1 VNPIVNGATRLYGI
15 IGDPIEQVKSPEAF
29 TARFRAAGLNA
40 LLIPLHVKPE
50 SFDESVQVLKKLAN
64 LHGLIATLPYK
75 ARVLAYVDRVL
86 PTGRRVGAINAMR
99 RDADGQWS
107 ADMFDGKGFLAGI
120 RAAGA
125 EPKGKRVLL
134 LGAGG
139 AGSAIADALAE
150 AGARSITVFD
160 QDRERARALSGK
172 IREQHPA
179 AACMVGEPAVADYDM
194 LVNATPVGMS
204 PGDGLPVELG
214 PLPARLF
221 VADIVPRAEGTLL
234 LERARQSGCGTMAG
248 RAMVD
253 GQLEE
258 IARFFGVR

>member
-1 VNPIVNGATRLYGI
+1 MILNGATRLYGI
-15 IGDPIEQVKSPEAF
+15 VGDPIEQAKSPEAF

-50 SFDESVQVLKKLAN
+50 SFDEAMRGLKKLAN
-64 LHGLIATLPYK
+64 LHGIIATLPYK
-75 ARVLAYVDRVL
+75 ARVLDYVERVL
-86 PTGRRVGAINAMR
+86 PTGRRVGAVNAMR

-120 RAAGA
+120 RSTGA
-125 EPKGKRVLL
+125 EPKGQRVLL

-160 QDRERARALSGK
+160 QDRERAAALTRN
-172 IREQHPA
+172 IAQQHPTV
-179 AACMVGEPAVADYDM
+179 ACAVGEPSLTNYDV
-194 LVNATPVGMS
+194 LVNATPVGMAAA
-204 PGDGLPVELG
+204 DGLPVELG

-221 VADIVPRAEGTLL
+221 VADIVPSAEGTLL
-234 LERARQSGCGTMAG
+234 LERAKAAGCRTMAG

-253 GQLEE
+253 GQVEE

>member
-1 VNPIVNGATRLYGI
+1 MMIVNGATRLYGI

-29 TARFRAAGLNA
+29 TARFRAAGQNA

-50 SFDESVQVLKKLAN
+50 SFDETLAALKKLAN
-64 LHGLIATLPYK
+64 LHGVIATLPYK
-75 ARVLAYVDRVL
+75 ARVLAHVDRVL
-86 PTGRRVGAINAMR
+86 PTGKRVGAVNAMR

-125 EPKGKRVLL
+125 EPRGQRVLL

-160 QDRERARALSGK
+160 QDRLRAQALSRK
-172 IREQHPA
+172 SKEQHPA
-179 AACMVGEPAVADYDM
+179 VNCAAGEPRVTDHDI
-194 LVNATPVGMS
+194 LVNATPVGMAS
-204 PGDGLPVELG
+204 GDGLPVDLG

-221 VADIVPRAEGTLL
+221 VADIVPRAEGTRL
-234 LERARQSGCGTMAG
+234 LERARESGCRTMAG

-253 GQLEE
+253 GQVEE
-258 IARFFGVR
+258 IARFFGIG

>member
-1 VNPIVNGATRLYGI
+1 MNPIVNGATRLYGI

-29 TARFRAAGLNA
+29 TARFRAAGQNA
-40 LLIPLHVKPE
+40 LLVPLHVKPE
-50 SFDESVQVLKKLAN
+50 SFDETVHALKKLAN

-75 ARVLAYVDRVL
+75 ARVLAHVERVL

-120 RAAGA
+120 RSVGV
-125 EPKGKRVLL
+125 EPKGQRVLL

-160 QDRERARALSGK
+160 QDQDR
-172 IREQHPA
+172 A
-179 AACMVGEPAVADYDM
+179 AALWRNIKQHHPRVACVIGQPALADHDV
-194 LVNATPVGMS
+194 LVNATPVGMAA
-204 PGDGLPVELG
+204 GDGLPAEFG

-234 LERARQSGCGTMAG
+234 LERARASGCRTMAG

-253 GQLEE
+253 GQVEE